1 VPLRRLRENVAER
14 GDAIVLIGFM
24 GSGKSSVGR
33 ELAARTGMPLYDTD
47 RMVAQ
52 RVGLSIPEIFA
63 RGGEAE
69 FRDCETE
76 ALEQLP
82 RVPMIVVTGGGVVL
96 RPRNVELLRSLG
108 AVVHLV
114 ADEET
119 LWQRVSRRT
128 NRPLLQTENPRGTL
142 GELLQKRASLYTDAA
157 DFQVDTT
164 ELSHGDVAAAVWREV
179 ENLHV
184 S

>member
-1 VPLRRLRENVAER
+1 VAER

-33 ELAARTGMPLYDTD
+33 ELAAQTQLPLYDAD
-47 RMVAQ
+47 RMIVQ
-52 RVGLSIPEIFA
+52 RVGLSIPQIFA

-82 RVPMIVVTGGGVVL
+82 HVPAIVVTGGGVVL
-96 RPRNVELLRSLG
+96 RPRNVELLRALG
-108 AVVHLV
+108 AVVHLQ

-128 NRPLLQTENPRGTL
+128 NRPLLQTPNPRATVS
-142 GELLQKRASLYTDAA
+142 ELLQKRAPLYRDAA
-157 DFQVDTT
+157 DFQIDTT
-164 ELSHGDVAAAVWREV
+164 DLSHQQVAAAVLRGV
-179 ENLHV
+179 ESLHV